1 MEKTVV
7 LPYEVYNRLNH
18 VNKYE
23 YDHITVMENELH
35 ELMQNKSMSDSE
47 KMVLYSQI
55 IQKHTHRMRDT
66 GVSSN
71 NNNNNNNNSTQ
82 PSASPTYPSSGNS
95 NNNHVSVNNNL
106 HMLFNSTGPLVK
118 KYATNLYNYLDK
130 HTDINWSDNGEI
142 CLYGDVIP

>member
-35 ELMQNKSMSDSE
+35 ELIQNKSMSDSE

-71 NNNNNNNNSTQ
+71 NNNNNNNNNSTQ
-82 PSASPTYPSSGNS
+82 PSASPPYPSSGNS

-106 HMLFNSTGPLVK
+106 HDMLLNST
-118 KYATNLYNYLDK
+118 
-130 HTDINWSDNGEI
+130 
-142 CLYGDVIP
+142 

>member
-71 NNNNNNNNSTQ
+71 NNNNNNSAQ
-82 PSASPTYPSSGNS
+82 PSASPPSPSSGNS

-106 HMLFNSTGPLVK
+106 HMLFNSTGPRVK
-118 KYATNLYNYLDK
+118 SNIAHNLKYL
-130 HTDINWSDNGEI
+130 
-142 CLYGDVIP
+142 